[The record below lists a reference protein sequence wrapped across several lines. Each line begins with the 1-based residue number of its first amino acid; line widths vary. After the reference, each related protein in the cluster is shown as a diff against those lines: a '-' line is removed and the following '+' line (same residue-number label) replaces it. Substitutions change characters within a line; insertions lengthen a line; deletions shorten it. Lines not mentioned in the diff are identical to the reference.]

1 MLLEGGV
8 IRRGPSPFRFENMW
22 LKVEGF
28 KDLIYSWWQGIEVR
42 GSASYRLATKMK
54 EIKQKLKV
62 WNREVFGRLEYN
74 KVVALQ
80 LVDYWDL
87 VESERS
93 LSEEE
98 TTSKKEAKEML
109 SGLLWK
115 KPIGGSYQGSYG

>member
-1 MLLEGGV
+1 
-8 IRRGPSPFRFENMW
+8 
-22 LKVEGF
+22 
-28 KDLIYSWWQGIEVR
+28 
-42 GSASYRLATKMK
+42 MK

-74 KVVALQ
+74 KVVTLQ